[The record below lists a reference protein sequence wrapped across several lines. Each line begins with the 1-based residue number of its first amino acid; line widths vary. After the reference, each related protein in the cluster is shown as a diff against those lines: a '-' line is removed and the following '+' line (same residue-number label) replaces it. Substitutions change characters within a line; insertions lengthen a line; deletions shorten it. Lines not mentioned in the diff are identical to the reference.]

1 MKQPEAARIF
11 AFLDGEMDA
20 AKAAEFELEAARD
33 PRTVQELAAC
43 RTLFESLQTMRRQ
56 RPAKG
61 FATRVVAARIL
72 EAEGGGPRRFG
83 RRLAWR
89 DPFGA
94 LADGTLP
101 RRQAR
106 ALLAFAARDAEAAA
120 ALDSSRRLLQ
130 GLAELPGFRPSEG
143 FANRVASQAASSLR
157 PVQAEESAL
166 TRLRA
171 ACWPRRGRRLAFAS
185 GLAAGP
191 ATVVAATAWL
201 VLSRPLTTLPNV
213 LGFAWTKASA
223 AAAGLADSI
232 STTVAGSALAR
243 DAYGIVNGAG
253 AWAPAAAAGAVA
265 LLALGMLSTWVLY
278 KNIVTANGTGGK
290 HASA

>member
-1 MKQPEAARIF
+1 MKQPEIERIF
-11 AFLDGEMDA
+11 SFLDGDMNAGE
-20 AKAAEFELEAARD
+20 AAEFEAEAARD
-33 PRTVQELAAC
+33 PRTAQEIAAC
-43 RTLFESLQTMRRQ
+43 RTLFESLRTMRRP
-56 RPAKG
+56 RPAQG

-72 EAEGGGPRRFG
+72 EAEGGGPGRFG

-94 LADGTLP
+94 LADGALP
-101 RRQAR
+101 TRQAR

-120 ALDSSRRLLQ
+120 AFDSSRRLLQ
-130 GLAELPGFRPSEG
+130 GLAGLPGFRPSDG

-166 TRLRA
+166 ARLRA

-191 ATVVAATAWL
+191 AAVVAATAWL
-201 VLSRPLTTLPNV
+201 VLSRPLATLPNV
-213 LGFAWTKASA
+213 LGFAWAKASA
-223 AAAGLADSI
+223 AAAGIADSI

-253 AWAPAAAAGAVA
+253 AWAPAAAAGALGV
-265 LLALGMLSTWVLY
+265 LALGLLSTWVLY